1 VDDRTKIIF
10 DALINA
16 AEAAKHVL
24 KQFEDAS
31 AKANESGPPPETPE
45 GQSTEGEEAS
55 TNQPTATETPEGG
68 DGASLQDYGC
78 VLRMLPK
85 RLLLQAASTAVK
97 INPLNAPHVTGR
109 TDGLSAAPVE
119 PLHIALLTTKYWGPQ
134 QRQLTVS
141 FMETTPADLRNR
153 IISHM
158 NAWNARCGISF
169 VFTNGTGQVRISR
182 GQGGYYS
189 YLGTDILHI
198 PAGRQTMNLQ
208 GFTMNTPESEYKRV
222 VRHETGHCL
231 VGDTLVDCPRDLKKY
246 PLGIPIRDLVGQ
258 EPWVYGWQDGQ
269 PVVRKASR
277 VWLSKRQTRVVR
289 VKLRTGQGYYG
300 KEFLPPLEL
309 VGTPDHLVLLADG
322 KTWKPLGK
330 LKRGDR
336 LCSLYRSKNGQ
347 RSRIRWTGLEERV
360 REHIFVCEQV
370 YGPRPEGH
378 DCHHVNSDMMDQTP
392 ENLEW
397 KDEWQ
402 HAHDHA
408 SGREDTPETSARR
421 SEAQR
426 RREPPTA
433 ETRAKMAESQ
443 RNRPPISEETRAKIS
458 AGSKGRSQSE
468 ELRERKREA
477 MARFYAN
484 GGTPPGLGK
493 HPSKEARAKR
503 SATMKAT
510 LARKKAA
517 RLAGTTVNNHI
528 VVSVQLV
535 NELMDVYD
543 MTVPGADSFVANGV
557 VVHNSLGSPHEHMRK
572 ELVALLDPQKT
583 VAWFEKYQGW
593 DAQTVQEQ
601 VLTPLDDA
609 SIMGTPTDQDS
620 IMCYQLSGS
629 ITKNGQPIRGGV
641 DINESDYAFMA
652 RIYPP
657 PPGSGGDDL
666 DWLV

>member
-198 PAGRQTMNLQ
+198 PAGHQTMNLQ

-222 VRHETGHCL
+222 VRHETGH
-231 VGDTLVDCPRDLKKY
+231 T
-246 PLGIPIRDLVGQ
+246 
-258 EPWVYGWQDGQ
+258 
-269 PVVRKASR
+269 
-277 VWLSKRQTRVVR
+277 
-289 VKLRTGQGYYG
+289 
-300 KEFLPPLEL
+300 
-309 VGTPDHLVLLADG
+309 
-322 KTWKPLGK
+322 
-330 LKRGDR
+330 
-336 LCSLYRSKNGQ
+336 
-347 RSRIRWTGLEERV
+347 
-360 REHIFVCEQV
+360 
-370 YGPRPEGH
+370 
-378 DCHHVNSDMMDQTP
+378 
-392 ENLEW
+392 
-397 KDEWQ
+397 
-402 HAHDHA
+402 
-408 SGREDTPETSARR
+408 
-421 SEAQR
+421 
-426 RREPPTA
+426 
-433 ETRAKMAESQ
+433 
-443 RNRPPISEETRAKIS
+443 
-458 AGSKGRSQSE
+458 
-468 ELRERKREA
+468 
-477 MARFYAN
+477 
-484 GGTPPGLGK
+484 
-493 HPSKEARAKR
+493 
-503 SATMKAT
+503 
-510 LARKKAA
+510 
-517 RLAGTTVNNHI
+517 
-528 VVSVQLV
+528 
-535 NELMDVYD
+535 
-543 MTVPGADSFVANGV
+543 
-557 VVHNSLGSPHEHMRK
+557 LGSPHEHMRK

-593 DAQTVQEQ
+593 DAQTVREQ